1 MAAKDL
7 EKRILPLF
15 EFAPLE
21 TKEKFSLFAEK
32 KGRHLGILGRGQLFS
47 CFHRDHLEEATEF
60 YEMLIGAGTFDE
72 FLDICHQARDFLNEG
87 LYVYAV
93 SVAILHR
100 DDCKGITLPPIQ
112 EIFPDKFVNIETLSS
127 ASSKI
132 LDHLAGTNKGE
143 IIVDWILPFEHG
155 HVQDPE
161 SRLFYY
167 REDVGLNA
175 HHWHWHLVY
184 PATWN
189 AETTGKQKNRKG
201 ELFYYMHQQMCARYD
216 CERLSNDLPR
226 MVPFHNFHEPLDGY
240 SSHLHSSING
250 LPYAS
255 RPAGLSLRDLKE
267 VSVLDLERWRDR
279 ILSAI
284 HLGYVTKENGEEITL
299 TEAFGIDILGDLVE
313 SSYES
318 VNKEFYGSL
327 HNWGHVMMAAIQD
340 PKGKYQTNPGVM
352 SDTATSLRDPI
363 FYRWHRFIDNIFQE
377 YKKSLEPYNKH
388 HLGFTGIEIKSVSL
402 ETQHHRLFDIHTG
415 FTTSLLD
422 ISSAYPMGADVPIK
436 VRWPHLTHEPFTY
449 KIHVVNQTARTRRA
463 TVRIFLAPVYDELGN
478 KLTPNQLRRLMIE
491 MDKFEAKV
499 APGSTAIKRESVD
512 SSVTLSYETTFD
524 KLLRGEILNAK
535 SNEYCS
541 CGWPEHLLIPKGNE
555 KGMEFHLFV
564 MLTDWLDD
572 VVGDSKKEGTCI
584 DAVSYCGAKDDLY
597 PDRRAMGFP
606 FDRRIDAE
614 NIEEWLLPNMSD
626 TIITITHTNSLSKH

>member
-1 MAAKDL
+1 MSTKDL

-21 TKEKFSLFAEK
+21 TKEKFSLFAERTGK
-32 KGRHLGILGRGQLFS
+32 HLGILGRGQLFS
-47 CFHRDHLEEATEF
+47 CFHRDHLQEATEF
-60 YEMLIGAGTFDE
+60 YEMLIGAETFDE
-72 FLDICHQARDFLNEG
+72 FLDLCHQARDFLNEG

-100 DDCKGITLPPIQ
+100 DDCRGITLPPIQ
-112 EIFPDKFVNIETLSS
+112 EIFPEKFVNVETLNS
-127 ASSKI
+127 AHSKVY
-132 LDHLAGTNKGE
+132 DVHAEKGKDD
-143 IIVDWILPFEHG
+143 IIVDWVMPFEHG
-155 HVQDPE
+155 EVQDPE

-167 REDVGLNA
+167 REDIDLNA

-189 AETTGKQKNRKG
+189 AAVTGKKKNRKG

-226 MVPFHNFHEPLDGY
+226 MIPFHNFDEPLDGY
-240 SSHLHSSING
+240 SPHLFSCING

-255 RPAGLSLRDLKE
+255 RPSGLTLRDMKE

-284 HLGYVTKENGEEITL
+284 HLGHVTKETGEEITL
-299 TEAFGIDILGDLVE
+299 TETFGIDVLGDIVE
-313 SSYES
+313 SSHDS
-318 VNKEFYGSL
+318 VNKNFYGSL

-363 FYRWHRFIDNIFQE
+363 FYRWHRFIDNLFQE
-377 YKKSLEPYNKH
+377 YKNAQHPYDID
-388 HLGFTGIEIKSVSL
+388 HLGFTGIEIKSVAV
-402 ETQHHRLFDIHTG
+402 ETDGHRLHDVHTS
-415 FTTSLLD
+415 FATSILN
-422 ISSAYPMGADVPIK
+422 ISSAYPLDVEVPIK

-449 KIHVVNQTARTRRA
+449 NISVVNHTGRDKLG
-463 TVRIFLAPVYDELGN
+463 TVRIFLAPVHDELGN
-478 KLTPNQLRRLMIE
+478 VLNPDQLRRLMIE
-491 MDKFEAKV
+491 LDKFQV
-499 APGSTAIKRESVD
+499 DLHPGSNAIKRKSVD
-512 SSVTLSYETTFD
+512 SSVTLSYETTFE
-524 KLLRGEILNAK
+524 KLLRGELVDARPT
-535 SNEYCS
+535 EYCS
-541 CGWPEHLLIPKGNE
+541 CGWPEHLLLPKGNE

-572 VVGDSKKEGTCI
+572 VVGESRKEGICV
-584 DAVSYCGAKDDLY
+584 DAVSYCGARDDLY

-606 FDRRIDAE
+606 FDRRIEADTV
-614 NIEEWLLPNMSD
+614 EEWLLPNMSD
-626 TIITITHTNSLSKH
+626 TIIKITHVKDHE